1 MVALSGRR
9 LGMTQRQ
16 VIFGLAFVGG
26 ALVLASAAAPR
37 LRHYWRES
45 RNVAAEAKE
54 YLRERNV
61 KPLEVDLDTLLA
73 ESHDKSL
80 PTLPHPLLNQPAPG
94 FELSNHNGQ
103 KQSLAEQLSRGPVV
117 VVFYYGY
124 YCNHCVSQLFALQ
137 DDIAKFRELG
147 AEVVAISADTPQQTT
162 EKFAKYGQFTF
173 PVLADP
179 DNKTA
184 EAFSIYAPANE
195 GKKERL
201 LHGTFVLDKE
211 GVVRW
216 CHYGDAPF
224 TANATLLVEL
234 AKLQGSL
241 PGDAEKA
248 KE

>member
-1 MVALSGRR
+1 
-9 LGMTQRQ
+9 MTQQQ
-16 VIFGLAFVGG
+16 VILGLAFIGG
-26 ALVLASAAAPR
+26 ALVLVSAAAPR
-37 LRHYWRES
+37 MRQYWRDS
-45 RNVAAEAKE
+45 QNVAAEAKE

-73 ESHDKSL
+73 ESRDKSL
-80 PTLPHPLLNQPAPG
+80 PTLPHPLLNQLAPG
-94 FELSNHNGQ
+94 FELSSHNGQ

-137 DDIAKFRELG
+137 DDLAKFRELG
-147 AEVVAISADTPQQTT
+147 AEVIAISADTPEQTT

-184 EAFSIYAPANE
+184 EAFSIFAPASE

-201 LHGTFVLDKE
+201 LHGTFVIDKE

-234 AKLQGSL
+234 AKLQGRL
-241 PGDAEKA
+241 PSEAEKA

>member
-1 MVALSGRR
+1 MP
-9 LGMTQRQ
+9 QRQ
-16 VIFGLAFVGG
+16 VIFGLALVGG

-37 LRHYWRES
+37 LRQYWRES

-54 YLRERNV
+54 YLRELNV
-61 KPLEVDLDTLLA
+61 KPLEIDLDTLLA

-103 KQSLAEQLSRGPVV
+103 KQSLGEQLSRGPVV

-147 AEVVAISADTPQQTT
+147 AEVMAISADTPEQTT

-184 EAFSIYAPANE
+184 EAFSIYAPASE

-201 LHGTFVLDKE
+201 LHGTFVIDKD
-211 GVVRW
+211 GVIRW

-234 AKLQGSL
+234 AKLQGRL
-241 PGDAEKA
+241 PSEAAKA
-248 KE
+248 TE

>member
-1 MVALSGRR
+1 MS
-9 LGMTQRQ
+9 QRQ
-16 VIFGLAFVGG
+16 VIIFLAIAGGL
-26 ALVLASAAAPR
+26 LVLASAVAPR
-37 LRHYWRES
+37 MRKYWSES

-61 KPLEVDLDTLLA
+61 KALDVDLDTLLA
-73 ESHDKSL
+73 DSQEQSL
-80 PTLPHPLLNQPAPG
+80 PTLAHPLLNQPAPA
-94 FELSNHNGQ
+94 FELSDHNRQ
-103 KQSLAEQLSRGPVV
+103 QRSLAEQLSRGPVV

-147 AEVVAISADTPQQTT
+147 AEVMAISADTPDQTT

-173 PVLADP
+173 PVLSDP

-184 EAFSIYAPANE
+184 ETFSIFAPASG

-201 LHGTFVLDKE
+201 LHGTFVIDRD

-234 AKLQGSL
+234 AKLQGRL
-241 PGDAEKA
+241 PDETA
-248 KE
+248 KPTAAATE